1 MDKPI
6 NVEQSGEIR
15 HDRGFEQVLEE
26 NTNSSHVNSE
36 AQTDDVNAQNLE
48 ENTETGESQSLLARP
63 KRHAKPSLK
72 SIQNR
77 MQTEQIK
84 ESKL

>member
-1 MDKPI
+1 LDKPI

-26 NTNSSHVNSE
+26 NTNSSHVNNE

-48 ENTETGESQSLLARP
+48 ENTETGESQSLL
-63 KRHAKPSLK
+63 
-72 SIQNR
+72 
-77 MQTEQIK
+77 
-84 ESKL
+84 